1 MEYLYKIYP
10 WPPSPPPPTCCFPH
24 LSLCLTHIEMKGLLR
39 DDGALLGS
47 GPGPTSARLLFR
59 SPRHYWFSCQ
69 PISGSISRSAD
80 VFLGAAEID
89 SRRDL
94 ERE

>member
-1 MEYLYKIYP
+1 MAPLSPTSYLLF
-10 WPPSPPPPTCCFPH
+10 STS
-24 LSLCLTHIEMKGLLR
+24 LSFCLTHIEMKGLLR

-47 GPGPTSARLLFR
+47 SPGPTSARPLFP

-69 PISGSISRSAD
+69 PISGSVSRSAD
-80 VFLGAAEID
+80 VFLRAAKID
-89 SRRDL
+89 SPRDL